1 MTEMVKI
8 VVVPI
13 SLEHEEAAYAIWHN
27 GMSTELVRLFIEH
40 YARQRRIWLVLVLFF
55 SLFTYAGYS
64 LFGAAIV
71 ACYWTLLSLEVL
83 L

>member
-1 MTEMVKI
+1 MVK
-8 VVVPI
+8 VEVVPI

-27 GMSTELVRLFIEH
+27 GMSTDLVRLFIEH
-40 YARQRRIWLVLVLFF
+40 YARQRRIWLVLILIF

-71 ACYWTLLSLEVL
+71 VFYWTMLSLGCWLES
-83 L
+83 